1 MKTND
6 IKKGTK
12 IKSVQLGVPV
22 TGIMMDNLR
31 GNIRLVDARGSEVGM
46 FDEIGSIYSHDIILA
61 QDENGEWQEVEH
73 TPAQNELRAK
83 IDNLFN

>member
-12 IKSVQLGVPV
+12 IKSVQLGTPV
-22 TGIMMDNLR
+22 TAIMMDNLR
-31 GNIRLVDARGSEVGM
+31 GNTRLVDVKGSEVGM
-46 FDEIGSIYSHDIILA
+46 FDEIGSIYSHDIVRA

-73 TPAQNELRAK
+73 TTAQIELRAK